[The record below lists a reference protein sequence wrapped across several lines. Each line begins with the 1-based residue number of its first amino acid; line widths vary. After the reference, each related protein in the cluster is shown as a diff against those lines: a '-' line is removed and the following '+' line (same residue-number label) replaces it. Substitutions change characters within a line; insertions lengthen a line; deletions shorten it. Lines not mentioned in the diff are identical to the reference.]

1 MPTQMNTINYNEYG
15 TEDTLLPNNKY
26 SIYLELDDLT
36 VRFSFTSKYDP
47 LYSSV
52 DIIDGDIGPFIEGF
66 TDEEINRQ
74 IHSVSIEA
82 QQRAYNDQA
91 FDDEAFDYENPPY
104 HVRQYVRY
112 KTEYN
117 LAKKQ
122 YVKMARA
129 SGNDKTL
136 GDFSVAKD
144 YSLSDLKELL
154 GMLKD
159 DLKPW
164 ADELTGRTGR
174 GQAGMLYFTKSG
186 NHSSPL
192 TNERAGF

>member
-1 MPTQMNTINYNEYG
+1 MNTISYNEYG
-15 TEDTLLPNNKY
+15 TEDTLLNNNKY
-26 SIYLELDDLT
+26 SVFLELDDLT
-36 VRFSFTSKYDP
+36 VRFSFTSKYSP
-47 LYSSV
+47 LYASV

-66 TDEEINRQ
+66 TEEEINRQ
-74 IHSVSIEA
+74 IHAVSIEA
-82 QQRAYNDQA
+82 QKMAYNDTT
-91 FDDEAFDYENPPY
+91 FSDEAFDYENPPY
-104 HVRQYVRY
+104 FVRQYVRY

-136 GDFSVAKD
+136 GDFSVSKD
-144 YSLSDLKELL
+144 FSLSDLKELL

-186 NHSSPL
+186 NNPSPL
-192 TNERAGF
+192 TNERTGF